1 MTIVLLA
8 GSWLALVLVGVPIGV
23 AMILVSVGYFH
34 LVGAG
39 LSFAVRLMTD
49 GLNSFPLLAVPLFIL
64 TASLLNSSGIS
75 RRIFHFANTL
85 VGHVR
90 GGLGHVN
97 VLASLFFSGM
107 SGSAMADAGGLG
119 KMEIEAMR
127 KAGYDDDFSGAVT
140 SASSMIGP
148 LVPPS
153 IPMVLYGVIA
163 NTSIGDMF
171 LGGVVPG
178 FLTAAALMVM
188 VSIYAT
194 RRGYPVSRRATL
206 REIAVALR
214 DSIGALLTPVVIIGG
229 IFSGFFSPT
238 EAAAITVLY
247 AILLN
252 LIVYHELSWR
262 KFMEDLY
269 DTAATSASIGTII
282 AGVGLFGYILARE
295 QAPQQIAQFFLGLT
309 SDPTAFLFI
318 VSILMF
324 VLGAFVESLAI
335 LLILVPMLVP
345 VAIGFGIDSVHF
357 GVIVVLNL
365 MISILTPPMGISL
378 FIVAKVG
385 NIPVQKLARA
395 IIPWLVPPLVILVL
409 IILFPPLVTG
419 LPDLFHR

>member
-1 MTIVLLA
+1 MTILLLA
-8 GSWLALVLVGVPIGV
+8 GSWLALVLIGMPIGV
-23 AMILVSVGYFH
+23 SMILVSVGYFH
-34 LVGAG
+34 LTGSG

-75 RRIFHFANTL
+75 RRIFHFAGTL

-107 SGSAMADAGGLG
+107 SGSAMADSGGLG

-127 KAGYDDDFSGAVT
+127 EAGYDDDFSGAVT

-171 LGGVVPG
+171 LGGIVPG

-188 VSIYAT
+188 VYVYAA
-194 RRGYPVSRRATL
+194 RRRYPVDRRATA
-206 REIAVALR
+206 REIAVAFR
-214 DSIGALLTPVVIIGG
+214 NSVGALLTPVVIIGG

-252 LIVYHELSWR
+252 IVLYHELTVR
-262 KFMEDLY
+262 KFLEDLY
-269 DTAATSASIGTII
+269 DTAVTSASIGTIV

-309 SDPTAFLFI
+309 SDPTMFLFI
-318 VSILMF
+318 VSVLMF

-345 VAIGFGIDSVHF
+345 VATGFGIDSVHF
-357 GVIVVLNL
+357 GVVVVLNL

-395 IIPWLVPPLVILVL
+395 IVPWLVPPLAVLVL

-419 LPDLFHR
+419 LPALFHH